1 MAKLPESTREW
12 LEYYQAKYKK
22 AFDNYQAT
30 GEKRYD
36 NEAYRMEIIVDA
48 FEAKLAKKAD
58 EDEVIRQRM
67 VECSHVCDS
76 LMQTEYTRQQVKDLL
91 YKAVRW

>member
-1 MAKLPESTREW
+1 M
-12 LEYYQAKYKK
+12 
-22 AFDNYQAT
+22 
-30 GEKRYD
+30 
-36 NEAYRMEIIVDA
+36 IVDA

>member
-1 MAKLPESTREW
+1 MARLPESTREW
-12 LEYYQAKYKK
+12 FEYYQAKYKK

-36 NEAYRMEIIVDA
+36 NEAYRLEMIVDA